1 LTVGLQGSTIAILQE
16 ILMKSLQ
23 IFAVVLA
30 ASLLGAC
37 SSTQVADSASPTAAA
52 AAETQVANAE
62 PGDPNAMTCKN
73 VIKTGTRI
81 GTRTCKPNR
90 EWEQDSRTSKE
101 AVENIQRGNVH
112 SATMIG
118 S

>member
-1 LTVGLQGSTIAILQE
+1 
-16 ILMKSLQ
+16 MKSLQ
-23 IFAVVLA
+23 MLAVVFA
-30 ASLLGAC
+30 AALLGAC
-37 SSTQVADSASPTAAA
+37 SSTQVADSAAPAT
-52 AAETQVANAE
+52 AAETQVASSE

-73 VIKTGTRI
+73 VVKTGTRI

>member
-1 LTVGLQGSTIAILQE
+1 
-16 ILMKSLQ
+16 MKSLQ
-23 IFAVVLA
+23 ISALLLIA
-30 ASLLGAC
+30 ALLGAC
-37 SSTQVADSASPTAAA
+37 SSTQVADTAAPAA

-73 VIKTGTRI
+73 VVKTGTRI

-90 EWEQDSRTSKE
+90 EWEQDARTSKE
-101 AVENIQRGNVH
+101 AMENIQRGSVH
-112 SATMIG
+112 TSGMIG

>member
-1 LTVGLQGSTIAILQE
+1 
-16 ILMKSLQ
+16 MKSLQ
-23 IFAVVLA
+23 LLA
-30 ASLLGAC
+30 AMLIAVLLGAC
-37 SSTQVADSASPTAAA
+37 SSNQVADSTEPAAA
-52 AAETQVANAE
+52 AGETQVASAE

-90 EWEQDSRTSKE
+90 EWEQDASTSKE

-118 S
+118 N

>member
-1 LTVGLQGSTIAILQE
+1 MRSLQLLAAIL
-16 ILMKSLQ
+16 I
-23 IFAVVLA
+23 AV
-30 ASLLGAC
+30 LLGAC
-37 SSTQVADSASPTAAA
+37 SSSQVVDNAAPAAA
-52 AAETQVANAE
+52 ADETQVASAE
-62 PGDPNAMTCKN
+62 PVDPNAMTCKN
-73 VIKTGTRI
+73 VVKTGTRI

-101 AVENIQRGNVH
+101 AVEKIQRGNVH